1 MYVCVYLS
9 ALDNDVCIAFYL
21 TTLSIIQN
29 CFYHFLT
36 MLFHWFIVFD
46 CIVLILWKFTLCCH
60 TVLWWY
66 LRQKQKKKQKFE
78 TLKSNR
84 IEGRKIYPQNK
95 NHWNLPFPSIHSTE
109 MKYLTQINI
118 LFLYLN
124 LITGLCYYSL
134 ELIFHFI
141 DVMICRCLNFIYV
154 EWIKISLH
162 FSRIS

>member
-1 MYVCVYLS
+1 MLFMCMCVYLS

-46 CIVLILWKFTLCCH
+46 CTINSLKIYFVLSHCFVMVPATKA
-60 TVLWWY
+60 
-66 LRQKQKKKQKFE
+66 KNKQKFE

-84 IEGRKIYPQNK
+84 IERQKIYPQNK
-95 NHWNLPFPSIHSTE
+95 NHWNLAFPSIHSTE
-109 MKYLTQINI
+109 MKYLIQINI

-124 LITGLCYYSL
+124 LITGLCYYSF
-134 ELIFHFI
+134 ESIFHI
-141 DVMICRCLNFIYV
+141 IYVMICRCRMNKKFFTF
-154 EWIKISLH
+154 
-162 FSRIS
+162 FS